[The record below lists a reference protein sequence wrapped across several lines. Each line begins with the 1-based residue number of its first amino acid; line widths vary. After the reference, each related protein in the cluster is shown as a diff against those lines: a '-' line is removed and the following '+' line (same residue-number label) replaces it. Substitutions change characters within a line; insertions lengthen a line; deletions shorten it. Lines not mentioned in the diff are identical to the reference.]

1 MRRYYKIQSTAIQN
15 GSSVRHQG
23 TAVAIVKIGAK
34 SAIDILKTALGDDD
48 PNVQKAAQW
57 ALKKLWE

>member
-1 MRRYYKIQSTAIQN
+1 MRRYSKTLSAAMQN

-23 TAVAIVKIGAK
+23 AAVAIGKIGGK
-34 SAIDILKTALGDDD
+34 SAIDILKTALEGDD